1 MLYAFFFGNFNS
13 TKKRSSVLR
22 SSSPIKVGVVNVQRF
37 TASRSINNV
46 ARLADSLTRTA
57 RLADSLAR
65 LARINKIIS
74 QKRIN
79 VYLIFPF
86 DPVIL
91 FHKRIDHH
99 FFDII

>member
-1 MLYAFFFGNFNS
+1 MLFFC
-13 TKKRSSVLR
+13 KKSHRPKNRSSVLR

-46 ARLADSLTRTA
+46 ARLARLADSLA

>member
-1 MLYAFFFGNFNS
+1 MLFFCKISYRPKN
-13 TKKRSSVLR
+13 RSSLLTP
-22 SSSPIKVGVVNVQRF
+22 SPIIKVGVVNVPRF
-37 TASRSINNV
+37 TASRSINNGA
-46 ARLADSLTRTA
+46 ARHADS
-57 RLADSLAR
+57 